1 MQLEPGRFRFVVVP
15 GDAYGPTSLEN
26 LRADAHSRLGAAS
39 EITFQVVDQIP
50 RGPNG
55 KFRAVVV
62 LKPGEQAEE
71 RHAA

>member
-1 MQLEPGRFRFVVVP
+1 MEGEP
-15 GDAYGPTSLEN
+15 TT
-26 LRADAHSRLGAAS
+26 H
-39 EITFQVVDQIP
+39 TFQVVDRIP